1 MLIKIKPE
9 GKRKEKN
16 VVSSVMTLN
25 ILLTFLAY
33 LSDCFK
39 RRQENTKKWIWYER
53 RTYIYKKG
61 CEGRIGLLQQL
72 LLDMVTKMVYSTG
85 WCDSMLNVMSAHK

>member
-1 MLIKIKPE
+1 M
-9 GKRKEKN
+9 KE
-16 VVSSVMTLN
+16 
-25 ILLTFLAY
+25 
-33 LSDCFK
+33 
-39 RRQENTKKWIWYER
+39 EH
-53 RTYIYKKG
+53 IYKKG